1 MTNAEY
7 LSSIKEM
14 IIYKTK
20 EYATCRVEEQNLDLK
35 KTYSVNNVILLKMH
49 LFSETQLKD
58 TKNIRETQNNWK

>member
-1 MTNAEY
+1 
-7 LSSIKEM
+7 M

-20 EYATCRVEEQNLDLK
+20 EYATCRVEEQNPDLK

-49 LFSETQLKD
+49 LYSETQLKD